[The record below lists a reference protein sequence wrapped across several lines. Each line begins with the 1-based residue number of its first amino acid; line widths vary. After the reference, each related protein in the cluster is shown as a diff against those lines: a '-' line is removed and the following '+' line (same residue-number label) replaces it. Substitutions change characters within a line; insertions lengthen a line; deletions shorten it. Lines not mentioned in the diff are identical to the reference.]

1 MHSSAY
7 IKPFEEEMKEWE
19 DKLISMQVE
28 APVEEGLCHVT
39 RVAGYPGRV
48 AALPGELALPGAHL
62 QLRGHHEA
70 DAGGGPQV
78 QQGHQPRISFGQKY
92 CIEAKMFRLTGSGG
106 TSWRRPCRTPGCCRP
121 PASPTCW
128 SVQCRDERK
137 LFSIYLLF
145 HYFHHVL
152 FPNHV
157 HWDLGVT
164 C

>member
-1 MHSSAY
+1 MGG
-7 IKPFEEEMKEWE
+7 
-19 DKLISMQVE
+19 Q
-28 APVEEGLCHVT
+28 
-39 RVAGYPGRV
+39 
-48 AALPGELALPGAHL
+48 AHL
-62 QLRGHHEA
+62 
-70 DAGGGPQV
+70 DAGGDPCTGGSVSRDVCQDILDAWLRCQESWLYLEPIFNSEDIMKQMPV
-78 QQGHQPRISFGQKY
+78 EGRKFNKVTHQPRISFGQKY